1 MMKSVPSVMCRVCG
15 QAEETIV
22 HLLSVCPQLTAT
34 AAYLYCHN
42 LVASVIHW
50 DLSKVFSLPSSSSSW
65 FNHYLQPVAENS
77 LVMILWDFN
86 LVSESHH
93 LSNRPDIVV
102 FNYVKKTILFI
113 EVSCPADI
121 NVPSKER
128 EKLNKYQPLAHDFHS
143 MYKMPVNIVPIVI
156 GHSGVMSA
164 QCQQYLN
171 QLPNFSNVIL
181 SHLQKAAIHCT

>member
-1 MMKSVPSVMCRVCG
+1 MCRVCG
-15 QAEETIV
+15 QAEETIL
-22 HLLSVCPQLTAT
+22 HLLSACPQLAAT
-34 AAYLYCHN
+34 AYLYLHN

-50 DLSKVFSLPSSSSSW
+50 HLSKVFSLPLSSSSW
-65 FNHYLQPVAENS
+65 FTHHPQPVIENS
-77 LVMILWDFN
+77 LVKILWDFN

-143 MYKMPVNIVPIVI
+143 MYKMPVPYCNWSFRCNVSSVSAVFEPITKLFYCYFEPP
-156 GHSGVMSA
+156 SESR
-164 QCQQYLN
+164 N
-171 QLPNFSNVIL
+171 PWNN
-181 SHLQKAAIHCT
+181 SHLTHT